1 MYKLQLQ
8 FLAILLGFTGNAI
21 MGEGWGEAGV
31 GFKAAMML
39 RLNSTYR
46 LSTKVDVNFFSRK
59 GDLALASALIDEYG
73 PLINLLSKRFDNLCW
88 WEGSHMCRMEN
99 KRIGCKGKMESMFL
113 IYFDFF
119 FAREIKMEH
128 ICNL

>member
-31 GFKAAMML
+31 GFKAVVML

-46 LSTKVDVNFFSRK
+46 LCRQKWMSIFFPKKRLSP
-59 GDLALASALIDEYG
+59 GLCID
-73 PLINLLSKRFDNLCW
+73 
-88 WEGSHMCRMEN
+88 
-99 KRIGCKGKMESMFL
+99 
-113 IYFDFF
+113 
-119 FAREIKMEH
+119 
-128 ICNL
+128 